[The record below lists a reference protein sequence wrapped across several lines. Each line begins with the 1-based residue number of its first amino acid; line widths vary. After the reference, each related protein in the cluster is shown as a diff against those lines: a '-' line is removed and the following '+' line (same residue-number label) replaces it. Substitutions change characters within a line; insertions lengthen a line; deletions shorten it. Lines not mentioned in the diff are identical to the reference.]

1 MVDLKGLLPKKD
13 KTEHFWSIVLEKD
26 WVQAGV
32 WKTVDGKVVMVTVSP
47 PTPWTSA
54 EELVDAVDTALS
66 AAVSEL
72 ADGISE
78 PEKTVFA
85 VPSSWVVEGQIKG
98 DHLTRVKEICTKLE
112 LKPVGFVV
120 LAEAISHY
128 IKSEEDAAVSAV
140 LLGLGKEQI
149 ELSLLREGKVVGSTE
164 VLRSVSLEEDVSEGL
179 ARIKD
184 EEDLPSRIVLYDGK
198 EGELEEAKQS
208 LINAKWDSGSIEFLH
223 SPKVDFV
230 DSKAK
235 VFATALAGGTELV
248 GATQVSEVPK
258 VEQEGHE
265 VEPVSEKE
273 IDQTSDPLSLEE
285 TGFVINQDVDL
296 VPEPEVT
303 DSVNTFEKPV
313 EEVEQPKVKA
323 PLLGKVFERFGH
335 LRRQTASVLSRGSA
349 PKGPKKIVFLG
360 SLLAIA
366 IFVAGFFAWW
376 FLPQA
381 QVTIFISPN
390 QLEEKVGIFVDPDA
404 DSVDLSTKTLPGE
417 VLTEEVEGNK
427 TASTTG
433 TKTVGD
439 KAAGTVKLYR
449 VGAKVDLPS
458 GTVLE
463 ANNGLEF
470 VLDNAVSVA
479 SGSASSPSSIE
490 TTVTA
495 AAIGSDYNL
504 ASGESF
510 AVSNYP
516 TSELEAKNDNSFSGG
531 SSREISAVSES
542 DLETLLADL
551 ENELKEKAKE
561 EFKKKVDASLD
572 QDNKCSEGCVFIE
585 DSVVS
590 EVTEKDYSAKVGD
603 EADTL
608 KLDLTVTVTGLIVDK
623 KSLIEVANETFK
635 EKIPTGYVL
644 REDQIK
650 MRFGYDSEDDGK
662 HAINVTVSANLLPE
676 LKVDEIAKSIAGK
689 MPERA
694 REILS
699 QIPGFERLE
708 IVLKPRLP
716 GKLGSL
722 PRLSKNI
729 DLQVAAEQ

>member
-32 WKTVDGKVVMVTVSP
+32 WKTVEGKVVMVTVSP
-47 PTPWTSA
+47 PTSWASA

-85 VPSSWVVEGQIKG
+85 VPSSWVVDGQIKG

-140 LLGLGKEQI
+140 LIGLGKEQI

-164 VLRSVSLEEDVSEGL
+164 VLRSVSLPEDVSEGL
-179 ARIKD
+179 VRIKD
-184 EEDLPSRIVLYDGK
+184 EEDLPSRIILYDGK
-198 EGELEEAKQS
+198 DGELEEAKQS
-208 LINAKWDSGSIEFLH
+208 LILAKWDSGSIEFLH

-248 GATQVSEVPK
+248 GATEVSEAAKAEV
-258 VEQEGHE
+258 VDHE
-265 VEPVSEKE
+265 VKPVSEKE

-285 TGFVINQDVDL
+285 TGFVVNQDVDT
-296 VPEPEVT
+296 VSEPEIIDPVVAT
-303 DSVNTFEKPV
+303 EKPTIT
-313 EEVEQPKVKA
+313 E
-323 PLLGKVFERFGH
+323 PLAVTKPILGKFVQRFG
-335 LRRQTASVLSRGSA
+335 LLQGKVASLFGQKTA
-349 PKGPKKIVFLG
+349 PKGPKKILFFG
-360 SLLAIA
+360 SLFAIA
-366 IFVAGFFAWW
+366 LFVAGFFAWW

-381 QVTIFISPN
+381 EVTIFISPN
-390 QLEEKVGIFVDPDA
+390 QLEEKVGIFVDPEA
-404 DSVDLSTKTLPGE
+404 DGVDLSTKTLPGE

-439 KAAGTVKLYR
+439 KATGTVKLYR

-458 GTVLE
+458 GTVIE

-470 VLDNAVSVA
+470 VLDNAISVA

-495 AAIGSDYNL
+495 SAFGSDYNL

-510 AVSNYP
+510 SVSNYP
-516 TSELEAKNDNSFSGG
+516 TSELEAINDNSFSGG

-542 DLETLLADL
+542 DLETLLTDL

-561 EFKKKVDASLD
+561 EFKKKVDASLGQED
-572 QDNKCSEGCVFIE
+572 KCSEGCVFIE

-590 EVTEKDYSAKVGD
+590 EVTEMDYSAKVGD
-603 EADTL
+603 EAETL

-676 LKVDEIAKSIAGK
+676 LKVDEITKTIAGK
-689 MPERA
+689 MPEQA
-694 REILS
+694 RELLS

-729 DLQVAAEQ
+729 DIQVAAEQ